1 MITKKVILVGNLG
14 VGKTSLIK
22 RFVLG
27 EFSEDHVH
35 KVGVRVSKKIVAYE
49 DEIINLIIWNVAGSD
64 GYEKIPKSYFL
75 GASAAMIVFDLSRES
90 TYLKIDDTIRMVK
103 ELSGFQELV
112 IVGNKT
118 DLLSKKELKNVEK
131 RVPVAID
138 SFTNAKVGENISDA
152 FLKLIIQALKK

>member
-22 RFVLG
+22 RFVLSD
-27 EFSEDHVH
+27 FSKDSIH

-49 DEIINLIIWNVAGSD
+49 DEIIKLIIWNVAEVD
-64 GYEKIPKSYFL
+64 GYEKIPKTYFL
-75 GASAAMIVFDLSRES
+75 GASAAMIIFDLSRQS
-90 TYLKIDDTIRMVK
+90 TYLKIDDTIRIVK

-112 IVGNKT
+112 VVGNKT
-118 DLLSKKELKNVEK
+118 DLLSRKELKNVEK
-131 RVPVAID
+131 RVSVDID
-138 SFTNAKVGENISDA
+138 SFTSAKVGENVTDA